1 VNGRLL
7 LGIGLNG
14 EAKNAVQPCFS
25 GIHPCFSGIHPCFR
39 VLVQLAARFGGAQGH
54 VVFSGKSAMKFRKFS
69 MQCAALAILIAGVF
83 LSTVPASA
91 QGFKWW
97 QSDSFKRELGL
108 TADQSTKIEAIFQRT
123 LPALRTLKGALDKAE
138 ADFNQMVEASDD
150 AQVMAQVGVVE
161 AARSELNK
169 SRTMMLLRMR
179 RVLTPDQRVKFV
191 MLQQR
196 TRDRRRAGDD
206 HQR

>member
-1 VNGRLL
+1 MVNATG
-7 LGIGLNG
+7 
-14 EAKNAVQPCFS
+14 PS
-25 GIHPCFSGIHPCFR
+25 
-39 VLVQLAARFGGAQGH
+39 
-54 VVFSGKSAMKFRKFS
+54 VVFPGKSVMKSRKIS
-69 MQCAALAILIAGVF
+69 ILCAALAILIAGVF
-83 LSTVPASA
+83 LSTIPVFA

-97 QSDSFKRELGL
+97 QSDSFTRELGL

-123 LPALRTLKGALDKAE
+123 LPVLRTLKGSLDKAE

-196 TRDRRRAGDD
+196 MRDRRRAGDD
-206 HQR
+206 HKR

>member
-1 VNGRLL
+1 MNAHLSRAARIVVSAAVLL
-7 LGIGLNG
+7 LPG
-14 EAKNAVQPCFS
+14 
-25 GIHPCFSGIHPCFR
+25 
-39 VLVQLAARFGGAQGH
+39 
-54 VVFSGKSAMKFRKFS
+54 
-69 MQCAALAILIAGVF
+69 
-83 LSTVPASA
+83 PAPTHA

-97 QSDSFKRELGL
+97 QSDRFVRDLGL
-108 TADQSTKIEAIFQRT
+108 SQEQSTKIEAIFQRT
-123 LPALRTLKGALDKAE
+123 SPILRKQKDALDKAE

-191 MLQQR
+191 TLQQQ
-196 TRDRRRAGDD
+196 TRNRRDGDRNR
-206 HQR
+206 

>member
-1 VNGRLL
+1 M
-7 LGIGLNG
+7 
-14 EAKNAVQPCFS
+14 
-25 GIHPCFSGIHPCFR
+25 
-39 VLVQLAARFGGAQGH
+39 
-54 VVFSGKSAMKFRKFS
+54 KSRQIS
-69 MQCAALAILIAGVF
+69 MRAALAILVAGLF
-83 LSTVPASA
+83 LWTLPASA

-97 QSDSFKRELGL
+97 QSETFTRELGL

-123 LPALRTLKGALDKAE
+123 LPALRQQKEALDRAE

-169 SRTMMLLRMR
+169 ARTMMLLRMR

-206 HQR
+206 RKR

>member
-1 VNGRLL
+1 MKFSASFKRLS
-7 LGIGLNG
+7 
-14 EAKNAVQPCFS
+14 A
-25 GIHPCFSGIHPCFR
+25 
-39 VLVQLAARFGGAQGH
+39 LAA
-54 VVFSGKSAMKFRKFS
+54 VVAG
-69 MQCAALAILIAGVF
+69 AALLTAPSV
-83 LSTVPASA
+83 SA

-97 QSDSFKRELGL
+97 QSDTFRRELGL
-108 TADQSTKIEAIFQRT
+108 TQEQSTKIEGIFQKT
-123 LPALRTLKGALDKAE
+123 LPVLRQQKQALDKAQ
-138 ADFNQMVEASDD
+138 ADFNQTIEASDD
-150 AQVMAQVGVVE
+150 AQVMAQVAVVE

-196 TRDRRRAGDD
+196 TRDHGRSGDT